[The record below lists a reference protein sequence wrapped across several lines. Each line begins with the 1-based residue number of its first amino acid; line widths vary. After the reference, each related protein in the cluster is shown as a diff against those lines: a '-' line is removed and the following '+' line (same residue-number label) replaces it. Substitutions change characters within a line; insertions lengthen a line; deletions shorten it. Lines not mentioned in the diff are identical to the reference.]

1 MFPETINFLE
11 YDPTQRRLTVAFD
24 SLRKTVFYRVDP
36 EVAALM
42 VDSASLDDAF
52 RKHIFGRYEWT
63 EIGALATVPHA
74 ATV

>member
-24 SLRKTVFYRVDP
+24 SMRKTVFYRVDP
-36 EVAALM
+36 EVAALT

-52 RKHIFGRYEWT
+52 RDHIFGRYAWT
-63 EIGALATVPHA
+63 EIGALASLPKP
-74 ATV
+74 ATA